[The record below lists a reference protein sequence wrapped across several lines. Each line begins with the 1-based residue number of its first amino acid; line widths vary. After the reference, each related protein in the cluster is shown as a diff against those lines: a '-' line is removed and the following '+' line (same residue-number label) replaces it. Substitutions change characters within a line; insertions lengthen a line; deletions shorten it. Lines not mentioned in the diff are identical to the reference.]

1 MLVTRTIVDL
11 RRWRTA
17 TDGPVGLVPTMGALH
32 AGHMSLVAA
41 ARARCPT
48 VVVSIF
54 VNPLQFGDAED
65 LATYPRDL
73 TRDLDELR
81 AAGVDAVFAPDPDT
95 FTRDLLTSVE
105 VKGVT
110 DRYEGA
116 FRPGHFAGVTTVVA
130 KLFNAVG
137 PDLAFFGEKDYQ
149 QLATIRRM
157 VADLNVPVDVV
168 GLPTVRDDDGLALS
182 SRNVHLTADERARA
196 LRLSQGLRDAAATWG
211 GDADA
216 ARGALWSVLRDG
228 DGISV
233 DYAEVVDPD
242 TLEPLSGPGH
252 DTARALVAARIGG
265 TRLIDNLLLAAG
277 EATGD
282 HGAHV
287 ASDEDGEGGC
297 GGATRNGPGSV

>member
-1 MLVTRTIVDL
+1 MLVANTTVDL
-11 RRWRTA
+11 RRWRVTA
-17 TDGPVGLVPTMGALH
+17 EGPVGLVPTMGALH
-32 AGHMSLVAA
+32 AGHMSLVSA
-41 ARARCPT
+41 ARARCAT

-65 LATYPRDL
+65 LAMYPRDL
-73 TRDLDELR
+73 VGDLDDLR
-81 AAGVDAVFAPDPDT
+81 AAGVDAVFAPEADA
-95 FTRDLLTSVE
+95 FTADLATSVE
-105 VKGVT
+105 VTGVT

-130 KLFNAVG
+130 KLCNAVG

-157 VADLNVPVDVV
+157 VDDLDMPVDVV

-182 SRNVHLTADERARA
+182 SRNVHLTADERMCA
-196 LRLSQGLRDAAATWG
+196 LRLSQALRHAADVWR

-216 ARGALWSVLRDG
+216 ARAALWSVLRDG
-228 DGISV
+228 DGITV

-242 TLEPLSGPGH
+242 TLEPLSGGGH

-265 TRLIDNLLLAAG
+265 TRLIDNAPLRAVADG
-277 EATGD
+277 PQNEWVDHTTGR
-282 HGAHV
+282 A
-287 ASDEDGEGGC
+287 
-297 GGATRNGPGSV
+297 